1 MIVEKNKTP
10 ETLFF
15 DRLYADKLEQ
25 INKKSRA
32 GEFSPG
38 DRTFFREKTIVD
50 NLIKEYT
57 KGLIIFE

>member
-1 MIVEKNKTP
+1 MFVVSRADGTIMIVEKNKTP

-38 DRTFFREKTIVD
+38 DRTF
-50 NLIKEYT
+50 L
-57 KGLIIFE
+57 